1 VHAGRAA
8 VIISGVPLRYTHGA
22 DTALDRPAHVR
33 AASGLARTG
42 AGLALVQDDT
52 NFIAIVSDDGALVRA
67 MPLPAGEGGMRQ
79 FDDTRGNKA
88 HKLDLEA
95 CVMVEDEGDE
105 LLLAFGS
112 GSTSRR
118 EWVVLMHELDSERPD
133 VSVVHAP
140 LLYEA
145 LRREHAFAGS
155 ELNIEGAV
163 YLGGRLRLF
172 GRGNG
177 AIRGGV
183 RPVNASCDLDW
194 AKLRAHLRDPWQ
206 NAAPGPSA
214 IVRYEL
220 GALDG
225 VPLSF
230 TDAAVWGAG
239 GDAVLYSAAAEDSP
253 DAVRDGRVVG
263 SAIGMIGSAEE
274 TRWAPLTLPSGEIFA
289 GKVEGLAPIPE
300 TRNQLHVVADADN
313 PSEPSVLFT
322 VELRGEW

>member
-1 VHAGRAA
+1 MSRV
-8 VIISGVPLRYTHGA
+8 SLRYTQGA
-22 DTALDRPAHVR
+22 DAALDRPAHVR
-33 AASGLARTG
+33 AASGLARTR
-42 AGLALVQDDT
+42 AGLALVQDDA

-95 CVMVEDEGDE
+95 CVVVEDEGDE

-118 EWVVLMHELDSERPD
+118 EWVVLMQGLDSESPD
-133 VSVVHAP
+133 VSAVYAP

-163 YLGGRLRLF
+163 YLGARLRLF

-194 AKLRAHLRDPWQ
+194 TKLRAHLRDPWH
-206 NAAPGPSA
+206 NAPPGPSA

-253 DAVRDGRVVG
+253 DAVRDGRVAG
-263 SAIGMIGSAEE
+263 SAIGIIGVAGE
-274 TRWAPLTLPSGEIFA
+274 TRWAPLVQESGEIFP
-289 GKVEGLAPIPE
+289 GKVEGLAPVPQS
-300 TRNQLHVVADADN
+300 RNHLHVVADADN
-313 PSEPSVLFT
+313 PSEASVLFT
-322 VELRGEW
+322 VELRGVW